1 MSPRIGR
8 PKAERPK
15 SKDIKVR
22 VDEETLQKLDD
33 YCKKNSTTRA
43 EAIRIG
49 IYLLLKKEE

>member
-22 VDEETLQKLDD
+22 IDEYTLIKLDD
-33 YCKKNSTTRA
+33 YCKKKSTTRA

-49 IYLLLKKEE
+49 IDLLLTQK